1 MDLKKLQKNWTS
13 PILSGLVVLVVA
25 IILLLSLRGLPGT
38 PTIKELN
45 TSAWSFDGPLELSPE
60 RGRFA
65 LLYSL
70 VENHSLTFSVA
81 VARLA
86 VPDLA
91 ITSMGKYVSLFA
103 PGVSFLVVPG
113 YVIGKYF
120 GISQV
125 GTYAMIAVFAFMNM
139 FLIASIVK
147 RLGGRWYAG
156 VLGGATFLFASPAFA
171 YGVSLYQHHVSVFLL
186 LVSLWAL
193 FSFRNIW
200 SLAIVWFA
208 CAASIVVD
216 NPNLFLMF
224 PVGLYAL
231 VRLFEIVRKGGKKT
245 QSKRFV
251 FGILTFAGFLIPLAF
266 FGWYN
271 YSAYGNMFQ
280 LPGTLEGVAEID
292 AYGNPKKESTYQQEV
307 LTQEQLASLQE
318 MKGDKTA
325 VGFFE
330 TRNLYNGFYI
340 HFLSPDRGVFAF
352 APVMLLGIFGLVLL
366 YRKQGR
372 IVALLT
378 AIIGANILLYS
389 MWGDPWGGW
398 AFGSRYLIPTYAV
411 LAIGLGMA
419 LSQWNRKWWFIGLFA
434 VLFVYSGA
442 VNTLGT
448 ITSMANP
455 PKVQVLAME
464 KQSGHEEKYTYFRN
478 WEFLDSKYGS
488 PIGSKS
494 YLYDVWFRGVL
505 TPREYFILV
514 YLLVLGLGAS
524 MLTVNFIGREKK

>member
-1 MDLKKLQKNWTS
+1 MNLRKLQKNWKS
-13 PILSGLVVLVVA
+13 FILPGLVFLVA
-25 IILLLSLRGLPGT
+25 AMILFLSLRGLSGI
-38 PTIKELN
+38 PTVKELN
-45 TSAWSFDGPLELSPE
+45 TPKWSFDGPLELSPE

-65 LLYSL
+65 LLYSI
-70 VENHSLTFSVA
+70 VEDHSLTFSVS

-125 GTYAMIAVFAFMNM
+125 GAYAVIALFALMNM
-139 FLIASIVK
+139 FLIASIVR
-147 RLGGRWYAG
+147 RLSGKWYAG
-156 VLGGATFLFASPAFA
+156 VLAGATFLFASPAFA
-171 YGVSLYQHHVSVFLL
+171 YGVSLYQHHVSVSLL
-186 LVSLWAL
+186 LISLWAL
-193 FSFRNIW
+193 LAFRNIW

-224 PVGLYAL
+224 PVGFYAL
-231 VRLFEIVRKGGKKT
+231 VRLFEIVREKKT
-245 QSKRFV
+245 AQVKG
-251 FGILTFAGFLIPLAF
+251 FGFGVLTFAGFLIPLVF

-292 AYGNPKKESTYQQEV
+292 AYGNPKKESTYQKEV
-307 LTQEQLASLQE
+307 LTQEQLASLRGK
-318 MKGDKTA
+318 KGDKTA
-325 VGFFE
+325 VGFFK
-330 TRNLYNGFYI
+330 TRNLYNGFYV

-352 APVMLLGIFGLVLL
+352 TPVILLGIFGLVLL
-366 YRKQGR
+366 YRKHGK
-372 IVALLT
+372 IVALFT
-378 AIIGANILLYS
+378 AVIGVNVLLYS

-398 AFGSRYLIPTYAV
+398 AFGSRYLIPTYAI
-411 LAIGLGMA
+411 LAIGLGFA
-419 LSQWNRKWWFIGLFA
+419 LSQWNKKWWFVGLFA
-434 VLFVYSGA
+434 ILFIYSSG
-442 VNTLGT
+442 VNTLGA

-494 YLYDVWFRGVL
+494 FLYDVWFKGVL
-505 TPREYFILV
+505 TPRQYFVLV
-514 YLLVLGLGAS
+514 YGMVLVLAMGALVINS
-524 MLTVNFIGREKK
+524 MEREKK